1 MSDEAEIQ
9 KWIEYAE
16 HPTEIKRPLL
26 NNGLLVGTINN
37 ILRHNNK
44 PLIKLSDIHD
54 SSVGEV
60 KTSTE
65 NIKSVLKKIKI
76 PKITEIEDVHEKLDE
91 VNTQLSEFKHG
102 KLNEE
107 FKNLVFELE
116 NFIGNSFPRI
126 AIEYSREEIKHILNI
141 KFIFR
146 EVTTVYTLKT
156 ENFNSLITTFFS
168 NDTIKNLIIKMLN
181 TNEFFEFNYTD
192 YYEEFKHTLFVYV
205 NKEERIIIGE
215 FNNKIHISDAQVD
228 IENSIREK
236 KLKYINNKIFLI
248 ALYELMLMRQLRELG
263 YTLKG
268 LPTIQEGPI
277 CTFWM
282 FFRMVF
288 HDLTREKLIEKLK
301 EAALKLKF
309 PDAATEI
316 LEAIIVVMIKEML
329 HNPEIKQQKKIADSI
344 TGFGLNKI
352 K

>member
-1 MSDEAEIQ
+1 
-9 KWIEYAE
+9 
-16 HPTEIKRPLL
+16 
-26 NNGLLVGTINN
+26 
-37 ILRHNNK
+37 
-44 PLIKLSDIHD
+44 
-54 SSVGEV
+54 
-60 KTSTE
+60 
-65 NIKSVLKKIKI
+65 
-76 PKITEIEDVHEKLDE
+76 
-91 VNTQLSEFKHG
+91 
-102 KLNEE
+102 
-107 FKNLVFELE
+107 
-116 NFIGNSFPRI
+116 
-126 AIEYSREEIKHILNI
+126 
-141 KFIFR
+141 
-146 EVTTVYTLKT
+146 
-156 ENFNSLITTFFS
+156 
-168 NDTIKNLIIKMLN
+168 MLN